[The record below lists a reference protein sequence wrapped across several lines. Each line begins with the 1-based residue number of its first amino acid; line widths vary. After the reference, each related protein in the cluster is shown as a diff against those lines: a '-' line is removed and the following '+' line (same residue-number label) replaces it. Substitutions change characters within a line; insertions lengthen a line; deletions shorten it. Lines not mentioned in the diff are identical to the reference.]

1 MAFSGNI
8 SIDPPAQLSL
18 EMLKALCLP
27 SLTLEASELPLL
39 TVTAGKRVFTF
50 RMEYKRSGT
59 PQQIELAL
67 MQVRKSALEAGVLP
81 LIAVPYLSEER
92 LLGLER
98 EGVSGLDLCGN
109 AVLIVPGSL
118 YVFRTGFPNR
128 FKSSAPIKNVFKGA
142 SSLVARAFLLR
153 PEFASVGQIGEEIVA
168 RGGEL
173 SPGTVSKA
181 LKELEAQLLVG
192 RASGTIRLLE
202 PERLLDKLERE
213 FTEPK
218 ITGRFLGKADV
229 SFETLQSQG
238 VLVVRT
244 GVGSATRY
252 AALAMENTLRVY
264 TTSLEGLMA
273 GIEATETNRF
283 PNLEVLETSDQAAF
297 FDAREGFASPIQTYL
312 EMRDGDERLRQSAS
326 QVRERIL
333 AK

>member
-8 SIDPPAQLSL
+8 STEPPAQLAPA
-18 EMLKALCLP
+18 MLAALCLP
-27 SLTLEASELPLL
+27 GLTLDAAELPLL
-39 TVTAGKRVFTF
+39 KVTAGKRAFTF
-50 RMEYKRSGT
+50 RIEYRRVGT

-67 MQVRKSALEAGVLP
+67 MQVRKSAREAGVLP
-81 LIAVPYLSEER
+81 LVVVPYLSEER

-109 AVLIVPGSL
+109 AVLAVPGSL

-142 SSLVARAFLLR
+142 SSLVARVFLLR
-153 PEFASVGQIGEEIVA
+153 REFASVGQIGEEIAA
-168 RGGEL
+168 RGGEI

-192 RASGTIRLLE
+192 RESGTIRLLQ
-202 PERLLDKLERE
+202 PERLLDRLERE
-213 FTEPK
+213 FAEPK
-218 ITGRFLGKADV
+218 ITGYFQGKAEV
-229 SFETLQSQG
+229 TFESLQSRG
-238 VLVVRT
+238 VPVVRT

-264 TTSLEGLMA
+264 TASLAGLLEGL
-273 GIEATETNRF
+273 ETTETNRF

-297 FDAREGFASPIQTYL
+297 FDARDGFASPIQTYL
-312 EMRDGDERLRQSAS
+312 EMRNGDERLRQSAG

>member
-1 MAFSGNI
+1 
-8 SIDPPAQLSL
+8 
-18 EMLKALCLP
+18 MLATLCLP
-27 SLTLEASELPLL
+27 GLTLEAGALPLL
-39 TVTAGKRVFTF
+39 TVMAGKRVFTF
-50 RMEYKRSGT
+50 RTEYKRSGT

-67 MQVRKSALEAGVLP
+67 MQVRKSAREAGVLP
-81 LIAVPYLSEER
+81 MVVVPYLSEER
-92 LLGLER
+92 LLGLEH

-109 AVLIVPGSL
+109 AVLTVPGSL

-153 PEFASVGQIGEEIVA
+153 SEFASVGQIGEEIAA

-202 PERLLDKLERE
+202 PERLLDRLERE
-213 FTEPK
+213 FVEPK
-218 ITGRFLGKADV
+218 VTARFLGKADV
-229 SFETLQSQG
+229 SFETLQSRG
-238 VLVVRT
+238 VPVVRT

-297 FDAREGFASPIQTYL
+297 FDARDGFASPLQTYL

>member
-1 MAFSGNI
+1 
-8 SIDPPAQLSL
+8 
-18 EMLKALCLP
+18 MLKVLCLP

-39 TVTAGKRVFTF
+39 MVTAGKRVFTF
-50 RMEYKRSGT
+50 RTEYKRAGT

-67 MQVRKSALEAGVLP
+67 MQVRKSAREAGVLP
-81 LIAVPYLSEER
+81 LVVVPYLSEER
-92 LLGLER
+92 LLGLEQ

-109 AVLIVPGSL
+109 AVLIMPGSL
-118 YVFRTGFPNR
+118 YFFRTGFPNR

-142 SSLVARAFLLR
+142 SSLVARVFLLR
-153 PEFASVGQIGEEIVA
+153 PEFASVGQIGEEIIT

-202 PERLLDKLERE
+202 PERLLEKLERE

-218 ITGRFLGKADV
+218 ITGRFLGKAKADV

-238 VLVVRT
+238 VPVVRT

-297 FDAREGFASPIQTYL
+297 FDAREGFASPLQTYL